1 MRSGRSRIAEE
12 RRKMKA
18 GTRFVL
24 CIKHFSDFFLSLNSQ
39 VQLVPATA
47 DTSKAVTLDGSDP
60 TDPLHTT
67 PLPRYNAMLAVLRNT
82 LYM

>member
-1 MRSGRSRIAEE
+1 MRSGRSRIVEE

-18 GTRFVL
+18 RTRFVL
-24 CIKHFSDFFLSLNSQ
+24 YKTLSQLLFILNSQ
-39 VQLVPATA
+39 VQLPATA
-47 DTSKAVTLDGSDP
+47 DTSKAVTLEGPDP

-67 PLPRYNAMLAVLRNT
+67 PLPRYNAVLPVLRNT